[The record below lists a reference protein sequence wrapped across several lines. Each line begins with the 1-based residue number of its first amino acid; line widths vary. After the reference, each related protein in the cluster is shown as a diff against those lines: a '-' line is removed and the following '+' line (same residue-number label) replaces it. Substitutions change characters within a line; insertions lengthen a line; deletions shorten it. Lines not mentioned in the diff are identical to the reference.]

1 MEIQETVKSE
11 PLEYW
16 KARDG
21 LSLNCKPPR
30 GAGFRSSL
38 EMLPMHPGAGER
50 EKRLNG
56 NIWWEIKQHPFN
68 PQLSH
73 YPCCNY
79 MPSNSKATRCSK
91 PKPGITHL
99 ASVLGNEHS
108 DSKGRAA
115 FKLDKMKAFLDLF
128 TKSGRIE
135 VNQNIKH
142 FLPNRG
148 PRLLAGEHKLTSS
161 ETPIRT
167 HTANTHCSFELRG
180 FTRLLS
186 WGTKSFT

>member
-1 MEIQETVKSE
+1 MKYKRQWNQNHLSTGRQETAC
-11 PLEYW
+11 LYT
-16 KARDG
+16 ANLQG
-21 LSLNCKPPR
+21 T
-30 GAGFRSSL
+30 GFRSSH
-38 EMLPMHPGAGER
+38 EMLPMHPGARER

-99 ASVLGNEHS
+99 ATILGNEHS
-108 DSKGRAA
+108 DSKRRAA
-115 FKLDKMKAFLDLF
+115 FKLDKMKAFLHLF
-128 TKSGRIE
+128 TKSGRID
-135 VNQNIKH
+135 VNQNINH

-148 PRLLAGEHKLTSS
+148 PQPLGWWAQ
-161 ETPIRT
+161 I
-167 HTANTHCSFELRG
+167 NF
-180 FTRLLS
+180 
-186 WGTKSFT
+186 